1 MQDSGITIGRGLPI
15 DMTLFRLPLPIVNE
29 KHRPTLSMSVL
40 RSIQI
45 SCQLLCRDYSNANQ
59 TRPDPNSSAC
69 KHVPPSHVY
78 KNNSKNR
85 MQMKSLGDGRDDFCG
100 FNYNGTSF
108 RTIYFMDERTMTLTP
123 CAELGMVLL
132 QSLPMFFYSFVN
144 FFLIAQ
150 CFPRVDSSLLKLI
163 FVYRTAMCLLLSAI
177 TAIPLVTEMF
187 LLSWMRLRSAYL
199 VEFGF
204 LSLIW
209 ITYSV
214 VWIMS
219 LSYKS
224 WTRTRGLIVSQFF
237 ASKMFYLIL
246 ANRWLLYGFRDER
259 TISILI
265 ASILVSINSVG
276 GFIEW
281 RLKKNQQSVHHRL
294 PEIEI
299 DDGIVRLDE
308 MADEGAGFLS
318 RLFFCWTNPL
328 ILKGSKQQLNNL
340 TDIFELPPSLQ
351 VERIEREMIENSP
364 TFYSDGTAYS
374 FTRALLSTFG
384 VSYFSLGLLRLAS
397 DLFTFG
403 GPIVLHLL
411 VNSFESPVPNS
422 ESFLFAGLMIFFAFL
437 AAIFSAH
444 YSYLV
449 QKISL
454 RIRAAAVCTIYDKL
468 TRIPLSEMHSFSTGR
483 ILNFVST
490 DVDRIVNFCN
500 SFHAFWSLPLQLIL
514 ALYLLYREVGMAF
527 LSGLAAT
534 VVLIPINKV
543 ITNAIGKMSEKLMNC
558 KDLRI
563 KMIRETMEGIKV
575 VKMSGWEDYFENKI
589 KEYRADEL
597 KYLKARKYLDAVCV
611 YLWASAPL
619 LIFLS
624 IITTYTLVLHE
635 KLTAAKVFTA
645 LALVNILIGPL
656 NSFPWVLNGLVEA
669 LVSIRRLEWFFGL
682 KNMDLEDAYSLARD
696 SDELLTVKEG
706 NFFWTDSNTAT
717 KGVNFTGRKGQIIGI
732 TGEVGSGK
740 STLLL
745 GLLAESKYLKE
756 KISIQQEYI
765 TEGIGYLSQDRWLFR
780 GTIFENIL
788 SGKTYDSA
796 LYEEVLKACCLRKDF
811 KSMPGGDQYEISD
824 NGASLSGGQ
833 RTRVALA
840 RAMYQ
845 DNSVYLFDEQFGSL
859 DRKVADSIWV
869 EMFEGLRNKGKLVIV
884 ATHEVRLLQRAD
896 VVIRLGK
903 DGQMNKIGDPQT
915 VLSPSSDEELNVEET
930 EMSEENADTFEHV
943 TLQDEEKE
951 VGAVKAD
958 VYAFYSRAV
967 GYGLSFLVIAS
978 IVFMQLSKNGAD
990 WWLSRWTQKMINDN
1004 SSNLEEWQEPQRNG
1018 YFGLDTWLAPNR
1030 PVDYLS
1036 SNETELSLRY
1046 LSIYAIIGGINTL
1059 FTLLRAFLFA
1069 YGGVVA
1075 AKNMHANL
1083 LHRLLEAPLSWWDHT
1098 PAGRVINRLCSD
1110 VYTVDDNLPFQLNI
1124 FLASLFNLFGSLVI
1138 TLMGLPILT
1147 PVIIILFIVYYFIQK
1162 YYRMTS
1168 VELKR
1173 LTTLS
1178 LSPFYSLLSDT
1189 VTGLVTI
1196 RAQRFVERFSHEL
1209 RLRLSANLR
1218 AQFSCLSASQYL
1230 SIRLSMIAVFV
1241 MSAITVAAIIQHRIT
1256 GVDSSLIA
1264 LAIAYALSNTSLL
1277 NGLLGSFVETE
1288 KEMGSV
1294 ERIAEYVDE
1303 APKERCRGNLQFP
1316 KDANGR
1322 VVFQNVSL
1330 RYGRNLPLALEGI
1343 SLSIDPGQRVAILGR
1358 TGSGKSSLFQALLR
1372 MVPIER
1378 GSILID
1384 GSDINS
1390 YSITSL
1396 RRRIGVIPQ
1405 SPFIFR

>member
-1 MQDSGITIGRGLPI
+1 
-15 DMTLFRLPLPIVNE
+15 
-29 KHRPTLSMSVL
+29 
-40 RSIQI
+40 
-45 SCQLLCRDYSNANQ
+45 
-59 TRPDPNSSAC
+59 
-69 KHVPPSHVY
+69 
-78 KNNSKNR
+78 
-85 MQMKSLGDGRDDFCG
+85 MKSLGDGRDDFCG

-144 FFLIAQ
+144 FFLISQ

-422 ESFLFAGLMIFFAFL
+422 ESFLFAGLMILFAFL

-444 YSYLV
+444 YSYFV

-454 RIRAAAVCTIYDKL
+454 RIRAASVCTIYDKL

-514 ALYLLYREVGMAF
+514 ALYLLYRE
-527 LSGLAAT
+527 
-534 VVLIPINKV
+534 
-543 ITNAIGKMSEKLMNC
+543 
-558 KDLRI
+558 
-563 KMIRETMEGIKV
+563 MIRETMEGIKV

-624 IITTYTLVLHE
+624 IITTHTLVLHE

-696 SDELLTVKEG
+696 SDELLAVKEG
-706 NFFWTDSNTAT
+706 NFFWTDSNRAT
-717 KGVNFTGRKGQIIGI
+717 RGINFTGRKGQIIGI

-765 TEGIGYLSQDRWLFR
+765 TEGIGYLSQERWLFR

-788 SGKTYDSA
+788 SGKTYDSV

-845 DNSVYLFDEQFGSL
+845 DNSVYLFDEPFGSL

-884 ATHEVRLLQRAD
+884 ATHEIRLLQRAD
-896 VVIRLGK
+896 IVIRLGK

-915 VLSPSSDEELNVEET
+915 VLSPSSDEELSVEEA
-930 EMSEENADTFEHV
+930 EMNEDDADTFEHV

-1004 SSNLEEWQEPQRNG
+1004 SSNLEEWEEPQRNG

-1138 TLMGLPILT
+1138 TLMGLPVLT

-1209 RLRLSANLR
+1209 RSRLSANLR

-1256 GVDSSLIA
+1256 GVDSSRERKQVHENHIP
-1264 LAIAYALSNTSLL
+1264 LL
-1277 NGLLGSFVETE
+1277 FFLLRKMHS
-1288 KEMGSV
+1288 
-1294 ERIAEYVDE
+1294 R
-1303 APKERCRGNLQFP
+1303 FP

-1405 SPFIFR
+1405 SPFIFSGTLHDNLTLGENYDSNAILNVIHVSHLGKGASYC